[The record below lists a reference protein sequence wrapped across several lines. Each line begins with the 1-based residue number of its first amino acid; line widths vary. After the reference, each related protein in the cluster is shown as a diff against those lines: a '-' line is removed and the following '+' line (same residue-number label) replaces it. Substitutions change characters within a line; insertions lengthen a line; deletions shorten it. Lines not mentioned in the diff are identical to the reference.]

1 MSKVKITG
9 TYDSQFTQF
18 TLERPSVCFDV
29 KSSEPGLAKYL
40 LPTKSSTVKA
50 CAHDLTS
57 HGRALRNNRMV
68 LTSTVLNE
76 VIAANCHLFASIPQI
91 QQEVAHLGFGGFASS
106 NVYGKTRRLNWL

>member
-9 TYDSQFTQF
+9 TYDSQLSL

-29 KSSEPGLAKYL
+29 KSSEAGLAKYL
-40 LPTKSSTVKA
+40 LPTISSTVKA

-68 LTSTVLNE
+68 LTSPVLKSSPP
-76 VIAANCHLFASIPQI
+76 NCHLFASIPQI

-106 NVYGKTRRLNWL
+106 NVYGKTRRLTWL